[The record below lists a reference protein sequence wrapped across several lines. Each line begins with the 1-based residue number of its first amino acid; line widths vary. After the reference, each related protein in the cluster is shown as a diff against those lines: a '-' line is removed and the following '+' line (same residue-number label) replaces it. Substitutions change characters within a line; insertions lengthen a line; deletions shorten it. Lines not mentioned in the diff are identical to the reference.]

1 MASRLDYTER
11 ASDHFAEQIAAAVVV
26 AVAVLMM
33 SLFGC
38 HLGWFSL
45 RQPHLRAHT
54 SLVKKIPDP
63 PTDTQY
69 QASD

>member
-1 MASRLDYTER
+1 MASGPDYTAR
-11 ASDHFAEQIAAAVVV
+11 ASDHFAEQIAAAVAV
-26 AVAVLMM
+26 AVAILMM

-38 HLGWFSL
+38 HLGWFPL
-45 RQPHLRAHT
+45 GQAHLRAHT